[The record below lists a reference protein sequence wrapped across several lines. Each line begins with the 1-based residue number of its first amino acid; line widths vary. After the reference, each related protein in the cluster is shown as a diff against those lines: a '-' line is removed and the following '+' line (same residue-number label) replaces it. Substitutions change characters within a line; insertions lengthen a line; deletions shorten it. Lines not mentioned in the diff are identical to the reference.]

1 MQAKRYQLIETII
14 PAAGLAQ
21 GQQLYFL
28 DQPQLRT
35 QGDQLVIIS
44 GIEAFDVNTASAG
57 PSGTTV
63 ASEADFKNAYLVL
76 NVAGT
81 DELKYIPWVKLKS
94 IQTTDPAA
102 AKSSAQLV
110 FELNDISKI
119 DWTKSYIQAAG
130 AITGNRSFLLGV
142 YYSYVPGIS

>member
-1 MQAKRYQLIETII
+1 MKAKRYQLIETII
-14 PAAGLAQ
+14 GAAGLAQ

-44 GIEAFDVNTASAG
+44 GIEAFDINTASAG
-57 PSGTTV
+57 PSGTQT

-94 IQTTDPAA
+94 IQTTNPAA
-102 AKSSAQLV
+102 AVSSAQLP
-110 FELNDISKI
+110 FELDDISRI
-119 DWTKSYIQAAG
+119 DWTKSYIQASG
-130 AITGNRSFLLGV
+130 AVTASRSFLLGV
-142 YYSYVPGIS
+142 YYRYEPGT